1 MCAQSHEAMPK
12 KETEHKSIYFAGGCF
27 WGTEHFFKQI
37 YGVVGTDVG
46 YANSNVPNPT
56 YRQVSSLLTG
66 AAEKVKVDYDPK
78 EISLEKLIE
87 LYFKT
92 IAPSSLNKQ
101 GNDKSTRYRTGI
113 YYTDKADGNI
123 VRKELKRMAMQYR
136 KPIHVEQEVLKIFYT
151 AEDYHQDYL
160 ENNPGG
166 YCHINPALFELARQA
181 NRPSAR
187 KFQRMS
193 DAELKQKLTPLQYEV
208 TQRNATEKPFDN
220 AYYNEFREGIYVD
233 ITTGE
238 PLFVSIDKFES
249 ECGWVSFSRPIAN
262 NLI

>member
-1 MCAQSHEAMPK
+1 
-12 KETEHKSIYFAGGCF
+12 
-27 WGTEHFFKQI
+27 
-37 YGVVGTDVG
+37 
-46 YANSNVPNPT
+46 
-56 YRQVSSLLTG
+56 
-66 AAEKVKVDYDPK
+66 
-78 EISLEKLIE
+78 
-87 LYFKT
+87 
-92 IAPSSLNKQ
+92 
-101 GNDKSTRYRTGI
+101 
-113 YYTDKADGNI
+113 
-123 VRKELKRMAMQYR
+123 MAMQYR
-136 KPIHVEQEVLKIFYT
+136 KPIHVEQEVLKNFYT

-238 PLFVSIDKFES
+238 PLFVSIDKFELLLS
-249 ECGWVSFSRPIAN
+249 AKLLVKIQ
-262 NLI
+262 I